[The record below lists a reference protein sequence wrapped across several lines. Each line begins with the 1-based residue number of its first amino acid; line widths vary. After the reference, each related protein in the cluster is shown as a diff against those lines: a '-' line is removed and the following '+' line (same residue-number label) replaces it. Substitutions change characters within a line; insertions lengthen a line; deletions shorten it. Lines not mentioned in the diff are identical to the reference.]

1 MMTRQQDISRKFTP
15 QKKKFH
21 LLSRRSKTT
30 TSNTTKPPCFSFL
43 VTFCTPPIIAKVSF
57 FVVCEAERE
66 REKEKAKQF
75 KYYCAVTHIITQ
87 RPQNKKKIKF

>member
-1 MMTRQQDISRKFTP
+1 MTRQEDISRKFTP

-21 LLSRRSKTT
+21 LLSRSKTT

-57 FVVCEAERE
+57 FCCVKRKE
-66 REKEKAKQF
+66 REKEKAKF
-75 KYYCAVTHIITQ
+75 KYYCAVITHIINQ
-87 RPQNKKKIKF
+87 RPQK